1 MRSVPRMCLLPLPL
15 PQKWPGFL
23 PPSPALLSRRLHA
36 AAEPILLPV
45 ACRKHLGLTPQGTSL
60 DQRLPYTHSCSL
72 PLEWETG
79 RHVPCC
85 SQRSVAGRNPSCLPL
100 FPLHPAGRLQL
111 TIQGPPAVEE
121 LGTDAR
127 SQAELTLGS
136 SEIRE
141 RGSPGIEAG
150 RGGCFGGHR
159 AFRGRS
165 DALKVIST
173 GPPRPSSSLEAEAGN
188 KSPRWSWSQHG
199 PPCRKASSAASFA

>member
-36 AAEPILLPV
+36 ATEPILLPV

-60 DQRLPYTHSCSL
+60 DQRLAYTHSCSL
-72 PLEWETG
+72 PLEGETG

-100 FPLHPAGRLQL
+100 FPLHLAGYLQL

-127 SQAELTLGS
+127 SQAELTLTWVFGNK
-136 SEIRE
+136 
-141 RGSPGIEAG
+141 GVGKPGD
-150 RGGCFGGHR
+150 
-159 AFRGRS
+159 RGRTRGLLWRAPS
-165 DALKVIST
+165 IPGQIGCSESHLHGT
-173 GPPRPSSSLEAEAGN
+173 SSS
-188 KSPRWSWSQHG
+188 Q
-199 PPCRKASSAASFA
+199 F